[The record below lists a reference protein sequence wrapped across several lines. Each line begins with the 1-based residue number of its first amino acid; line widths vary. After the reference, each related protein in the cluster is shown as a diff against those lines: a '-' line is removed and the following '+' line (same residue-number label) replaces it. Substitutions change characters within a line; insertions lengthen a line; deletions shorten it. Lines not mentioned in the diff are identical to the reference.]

1 MKRTAFTII
10 LLVIALSAYSQNV
23 DIDILKAVNV
33 ERNKSFDAFFITISD
48 SVQFVAWLLPVGILL
63 FALIKRNIIIRNK
76 GIFTAV
82 VIVSQ
87 SLIAT
92 LIKLLIDRP
101 RPFETYS
108 FIEKISV
115 GGSPSFPSGHTSD
128 AFAIALAMSIVF
140 PKKWVIFP
148 MFAWAIAVG
157 YSRMFTG
164 VHYPTDVLGG
174 MLLGLII
181 SAVWYK
187 VFLKKHLFDLS

>member
-1 MKRTAFTII
+1 
-10 LLVIALSAYSQNV
+10 
-23 DIDILKAVNV
+23 
-33 ERNKSFDAFFITISD
+33 
-48 SVQFVAWLLPVGILL
+48 
-63 FALIKRNIIIRNK
+63 
-76 GIFTAV
+76 
-82 VIVSQ
+82 
-87 SLIAT
+87 
-92 LIKLLIDRP
+92 LIDRP

-181 SAVWYK
+181 TAVWYK
-187 VFLKKHLFDLS
+187 VFLKKHYLIC

>member
-1 MKRTAFTII
+1 MKRIAFTII

-33 ERNKSFDAFFITISD
+33 ERNKNFDAFFIAISD

-63 FALIKRNIIIRNK
+63 FAFLKRNIIVRNK

-187 VFLKKHLFDLS
+187 VFLKKHYLIC